1 MILRDTVEVLRRHR
15 ISPSAQRVAIADY
28 VLATTSHPTAD
39 EVFSEVR
46 REFPMVSRAT
56 VYNALNLFAEKGLL
70 RRYLLNGGRLVF
82 DANVV
87 PHHHFIDD
95 HTGEIHDVAW
105 EQVSVSNVEALE
117 GYDVTEYQVIMRGR
131 RTARNQKP

>member
-1 MILRDTVEVLRRHR
+1 
-15 ISPSAQRVAIADY
+15 
-28 VLATTSHPTAD
+28 
-39 EVFSEVR
+39 
-46 REFPMVSRAT
+46 MVSRAT